1 MEKKAISDMLE
12 ITMEKVKELVDANTI
27 VGEPVVTPDGITLIP
42 VSKLCL
48 GLAGGGHDSIKKDV
62 SNGFSGGIGTGVRIE
77 PVAFI
82 VAKEG
87 NVRLLHVAPA
97 PESTL
102 DRVIDTVPGIL
113 DKVTEFIGKNKD
125 KEDQDDI
132 LEI

>member
-1 MEKKAISDMLE
+1 MEKKAVSDMLDVA
-12 ITMEKVKELVDANTI
+12 MQKVKELVDANTI

-48 GLAGGGHDSIKKDV
+48 GLAGGGCDTIKKDV
-62 SNGFSGGIGTGVRIE
+62 SNGYSGGIGTGVRIE

-102 DRVIDTVPGIL
+102 DRVIDTVPGVI
-113 DKVTEFIGKNKD
+113 DKITEFLAKNKE
-125 KEDQDDI
+125 KEDDGDKGD
-132 LEI
+132 L